1 MKNFKK
7 IASLF
12 FVAMAMVSLCACGGS
27 DTKNPTTTASEES
40 GEVANGQT
48 EYGNV
53 LIAYF
58 TAAENSGVDA
68 VASASYST
76 VDGEAVGR
84 LRAIADMIQ
93 DTTGGEVFSI
103 RTSVVYP
110 ADGGELIDYAAEEQ
124 EENARPELTSHIE
137 DLAQYNTIFFFYPNW
152 RGDMPMALYSFFDEY
167 DFSGKT
173 IIPFNV
179 HNGSGLSRTIET
191 IQELEP
197 NATVVEDGFTI
208 SEDDVENAG
217 ENVSTWLNELGF

>member
-1 MKNFKK
+1 M
-7 IASLF
+7 
-12 FVAMAMVSLCACGGS
+12 
-27 DTKNPTTTASEES
+27 
-40 GEVANGQT
+40 
-48 EYGNV
+48 
-53 LIAYF
+53 
-58 TAAENSGVDA
+58 
-68 VASASYST
+68 
-76 VDGEAVGR
+76 
-84 LRAIADMIQ
+84 
-93 DTTGGEVFSI
+93 
-103 RTSVVYP
+103 VYP

-137 DLAQYNTIFFFYPNW
+137 DLAQYNTIFVGYPNW
-152 RGDMPMALYSFFDEY
+152 WGDMPMALYSFFDEY

-197 NATVVEDGFTI
+197 NATVIEDGFTI

>member
-1 MKNFKK
+1 
-7 IASLF
+7 
-12 FVAMAMVSLCACGGS
+12 
-27 DTKNPTTTASEES
+27 
-40 GEVANGQT
+40 
-48 EYGNV
+48 
-53 LIAYF
+53 
-58 TAAENSGVDA
+58 
-68 VASASYST
+68 
-76 VDGEAVGR
+76 
-84 LRAIADMIQ
+84 MIQ

-137 DLAQYNTIFFFYPNW
+137 DLAQYNTIFVGYPNW
-152 RGDMPMALYSFFDEY
+152 WGDMPMALYSFFDEY

-197 NATVVEDGFTI
+197 NATVIEDGFTI